1 MATRIMGLASGMDI
15 DTMVKDLMKAERVP
29 LNKMKQEQTL
39 LEWKRD
45 DFREIN
51 TKIFSFRDLLV
62 QMRLPS
68 FYRMKYVTSTNDAL
82 VSATAAGSAIMG
94 SYTIEVQQLATAA
107 TKVSTN
113 GLSRDRNNK
122 IDVNASLLD
131 TIEHF
136 SGYVAGE
143 TTVFHSGKVHS
154 QSIVVE
160 NEGTTFNL
168 NLEEGT
174 EILPTEN
181 VTVKVGNKLYE
192 VVDFSGDTE
201 PNLEQLGKNQVYFNR
216 ETGELIFK
224 EKITKD
230 SVIEV
235 NYVTATEDD
244 SQYFSFSIS
253 TFNQNGEK
261 QTHHFFFDSQATLND
276 VMKEVNR
283 SPIGVTMFYD
293 AHTDKISIT
302 TKETGNLNPV
312 TAGEGQE
319 GDEIILE
326 GTFIN
331 EILQFN
337 GARQIGGE
345 NAKVIINGLE
355 TERTSNTFEM
365 NGVTF
370 NLKGITDQPIYL
382 EVNHDSEKLFENIKS
397 FVEKYNELV
406 ELIEGKLQEPRYR
419 DYLPLT
425 DEEREAL
432 TDKQQ
437 EQWEEKARSGLLR
450 NDPIL
455 SRVLTNLRMAIS
467 SPVDQGQ
474 LNPLMKSLSAIGIK
488 TTTDYKSAKLEIDEN
503 KLREMIEKDPESIE
517 LLFLGEGENK
527 NQLGIT
533 HRIRNIIEDARNE
546 ITEHAGSASRQN
558 HQFTL
563 GRQLMR
569 IENDIER
576 FENRLKMIEE
586 RYYTQFR
593 RMELAI
599 QRANEQ
605 SSMLLSFFNP
615 FQS

>member
-51 TKIFSFRDLLV
+51 TKIRSFDDFLL
-62 QMRLPS
+62 QMRLTS
-68 FYRMKYVTSTNDAL
+68 FYRMKNVTSTNEAL

-113 GLSRDRNNK
+113 GLSRDSNNK

-143 TTVFHSGKVHS
+143 TTVFHSGKVQS
-154 QSIVVE
+154 QSIVVQ
-160 NEGTTFNL
+160 NEGTTFHL

-192 VVDFSGDTE
+192 VIDFNGDTE
-201 PNLEQLGKNQVYFNR
+201 PDLEQLGKNQVYFNR

-224 EKITKD
+224 DKIKKD

-331 EILQFN
+331 DILQFD

-382 EVNHDSEKLFENIKS
+382 KVNHDSEKLFENIKS

-406 ELIEGKLQEPRYR
+406 ELIEEKLQEPRYR

-474 LNPLMKSLSAIGIK
+474 LNPIMKSLSAIGIK

-503 KLREMIEKDPESIE
+503 KLREMIETDPESVE
-517 LLFLGEGENK
+517 LLFLGEGEND
-527 NQLGIT
+527 NELGIARRLT
-533 HRIRNIIEDARNE
+533 NIIRDVKDE
-546 ITEHAGSASRQN
+546 ITEHAGSASLQN

-569 IENDIER
+569 IEDDIER
-576 FENRLKMIEE
+576 FENRLKMIED
-586 RYYTQFR
+586 RYYSQFR